1 MSIRTEPSVRSV
13 ILKAWLLA
21 GSMDIIAACTYYSLR
36 TGNTPIRVLKFVA
49 SGIFGTGALQGDWE
63 YALYGLLL
71 HYLIAFIFTVFFF
84 VIYPYIRLF
93 WENRW
98 LTAFVYGIFV
108 WLVMNRIVLPLSA
121 TPRGPFNWQQAA
133 IGALILVCMIGLPLS
148 LIIGRFYSRK

>member
-1 MSIRTEPSVRSV
+1 MSTRTEPSAGSV

-21 GSMDIIAACTYYSLR
+21 GSLDIIAACTYYSLR
-36 TGNTPIRVLKFVA
+36 TGNAPIRVLKFVA
-49 SGIFGTGALQGDWE
+49 SGVFGADAIQGDSG
-63 YALYGLLL
+63 YAIYGLLF

-84 VIYPYIRLF
+84 IVYPYIRLF

-121 TPRGPFNWQQAA
+121 TPRGPLNWQQAA

-148 LIIGRFYSRK
+148 FIIGRFYSRK